1 MTTEYTKNDPWA
13 PLSREEKTQRER
25 NYRTDS
31 FWMKGA
37 RRLLKNKLS
46 MAALVYLLLLTACA
60 VFIPGVWPHTYEEQ
74 NLSFNNLP
82 PVLELYE
89 PRPDMFI
96 YVTKEFTA
104 VLTDEEGRVQ
114 ELLRPAKKD
123 VQGKKNLYRLDD
135 RAFVIDYSVS
145 AGQKDDTGGNEKK
158 IVTYDG
164 KILSPAVRRWNRTYL
179 FGTDSLGRDIL
190 IRVVY
195 GARISLAVSVIA
207 AMLNLVI
214 GVLYGSIAGYFGGK
228 IDNLMMRFVDIISS
242 IPMTMY
248 VILIMVVLGQGFHS
262 IILAMGVVLWVRMA
276 RIVRGEVLHIR
287 NQEYVTAALCLGTSL
302 PGIIWK
308 HFLPNMLGPVLVAL
322 SMQIPN
328 AIFQEAFLSFIGL
341 GVTAPE
347 ASWGTLCNDAL
358 GSLYVHPYQMMIP
371 AAAISMTILAFHIL
385 NRGLKEAFTPEAV

>member
-1 MTTEYTKNDPWA
+1 MNTIYEKNDPWA
-13 PLSREEKTQRER
+13 PLPREEKLQREKD
-25 NYRTDS
+25 YRADS
-31 FWMKGA
+31 FWMKGI
-37 RRLLKNKLS
+37 RRLLKKRLS
-46 MAALVYLLLLTACA
+46 MAALVFLLLLAACA
-60 VFIPGVWPHTYEEQ
+60 VLIPGVWKHTYEEQ
-74 NLSFNNLP
+74 NLSFHNLP
-82 PVLELYE
+82 PVLELYQ
-89 PRPDMFI
+89 PREDTLI

-104 VLTDEEGRVQ
+104 VLVDERGYVQ

-123 VQGKKNLYRLDD
+123 IPGKKNIYRLDEK
-135 RAFVIDYSVS
+135 AFVIDYSV
-145 AGQKDDTGGNEKK
+145 AGSQKEDTGENEKK

-164 KILSPAVRRWNRTYL
+164 EILSPSVRVWNRTYL

-195 GARISLAVSVIA
+195 GARISLTVSVIA
-207 AMLNLVI
+207 AVLNLII
-214 GVLYGSIAGYFGGK
+214 GVLYGSVAGYFGGR
-228 IDNLMMRFVDIISS
+228 IDNLMMRFVDLISS

-248 VILIMVVLGQGFHS
+248 VILLMVVLGQGFHS
-262 IILAMGVVLWVRMA
+262 IIIAMGVVLWVRMA
-276 RIVRGEVLHIR
+276 RIVRGQVLHIR

-302 PGIIWK
+302 PAIIWK

-371 AAAISMTILAFHIL
+371 AVAISATILAFHML
-385 NRGLKEAFTPEAV
+385 NRGLKEAFNPEEV